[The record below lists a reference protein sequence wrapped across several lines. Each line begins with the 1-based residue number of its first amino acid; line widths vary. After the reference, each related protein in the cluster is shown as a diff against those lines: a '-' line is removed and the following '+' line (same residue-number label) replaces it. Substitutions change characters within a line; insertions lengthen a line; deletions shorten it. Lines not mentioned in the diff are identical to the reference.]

1 MLSSHWCQSS
11 LFKVSQPSLSQ
22 ASLRADFFFCRAPSS
37 PKLINWLSWSSFL
50 ITFEEVFLDDFL
62 LLEALSADWLPWP
75 QVSHPLVQSSEFGD
89 VKFVDLK
96 PIYGYFGG
104 SGQQKITLLLD
115 ISTITRLIIYSPIWA
130 TWKVL
135 IVSAICPTFC
145 IIPSIKLDQKFND

>member
-22 ASLRADFFFCRAPSS
+22 ASLRADFFVCRTPSS

-50 ITFEEVFLDDFL
+50 MTFEEVFFDDFL
-62 LLEALSADWLPWP
+62 LLETLSDWLPWP
-75 QVSHPLVQSSEFGD
+75 QVSHPLVQSSEFCE

-96 PIYGYFGG
+96 PIYGYFGRLWAAEE
-104 SGQQKITLLLD
+104 I

>member
-96 PIYGYFGG
+96 PIYGYFGRLWAAEDYASVG
-104 SGQQKITLLLD
+104 YFNYNTPYYILTYLDYLKGLDSFRHLLHFLHYTLYKI
-115 ISTITRLIIYSPIWA
+115 R
-130 TWKVL
+130 
-135 IVSAICPTFC
+135 
-145 IIPSIKLDQKFND
+145 